1 MATYSF
7 KSSGLQNRRKVLDRI
22 DQITLKPIGIKT
34 PLEFSKKSQDSFFT
48 MHYDISTQIHDNL
61 KNLLLTNPGERLGRH
76 DYGTGLREMT
86 MEMLSSEDYE
96 YTVMMRI
103 KSTVEK
109 FMPFVDLDSF
119 TIEDIKGEPYT
130 QQSSMSNVTVTV
142 TYNVPKIS
150 IVGRKLQL
158 NLFVAGWYGKRY

>member
-34 PLEFSKKSQDSFFT
+34 PLEFSKKSQDSLFA
-48 MHYDISTQIHDNL
+48 MHYDVPKQIHDNL

-76 DYGTGLREMT
+76 DYGAGLREMT

-96 YTVMMRI
+96 YSVMMRI
-103 KSTVEK
+103 KSTVGK
-109 FMPFVDLDSF
+109 YMPFIDLDSF
-119 TIEDIKGEPYT
+119 TVDDINGKPYELQT
-130 QQSSMSNVTVTV
+130 GMSNVTVIV
-142 TYNVPKIS
+142 TYNVPKLS
-150 IVGRKLQL
+150 IIGRKLQL
-158 NLFVAGWYGKRY
+158 NLFVAG

>member
-22 DQITLKPIGIKT
+22 DQITLRPIGIKT
-34 PLEFSKKSQDSFFT
+34 PLEFSKKSQDSLFA
-48 MHYDISTQIHDNL
+48 MHYDIATQIHDNL
-61 KNLLLTNPGERLGRH
+61 RNLLLTNPGERLGRH
-76 DYGTGLREMT
+76 DYGAGLREMT

-96 YTVMMRI
+96 YSVMMRI
-103 KSTVEK
+103 KATVEK
-109 FMPFVDLDSF
+109 YMPFVDLDSF
-119 TIEDIKGEPYT
+119 TVEDISGQPYALQT
-130 QQSSMSNVTVTV
+130 SMSKVTVIV

-158 NLFVAGWYGKRY
+158 NLFVAG

>member
-34 PLEFSKKSQDSFFT
+34 PLEFSKKSQDSLFA
-48 MHYDISTQIHDNL
+48 MNYDIATQIHDNL
-61 KNLLLTNPGERLGRH
+61 RNLLLTNPGERLGRH
-76 DYGTGLREMT
+76 DYGAGLREMT

-96 YTVMMRI
+96 YSVMMRI

-109 FMPFVDLDSF
+109 YMPFVDLDSF
-119 TIEDIKGEPYT
+119 TVEDITGEPYA
-130 QQSSMSNVTVTV
+130 QQTSMSNVSVIV

-158 NLFVAGWYGKRY
+158 NLFVAG

>member
-34 PLEFSKKSQDSFFT
+34 PLEFSKKSQDSLFA
-48 MHYDISTQIHDNL
+48 MHYDVPKQIHDNL

-76 DYGTGLREMT
+76 DYGAGLREMT

-96 YTVMMRI
+96 YSVMMRI
-103 KSTVEK
+103 KSTVGK
-109 FMPFVDLDSF
+109 YMPFIDLDSF
-119 TIEDIKGEPYT
+119 TVDDISGKPYELQT
-130 QQSSMSNVTVTV
+130 SMSNVTVIV
-142 TYNVPKIS
+142 TYNVPKLS
-150 IVGRKLQL
+150 IIGRKLQL
-158 NLFVAGWYGKRY
+158 NLFVAG